1 MFQHV
6 FVRCKIGTSSASV
19 HFVAVDRFKTG
30 KTYKLLPFGMTLF
43 IKSDVVI
50 TNVLRL
56 DVFVDFNIV
65 EYFDRWRDAQR
76 RCYGR

>member
-6 FVRCKIGTSSASV
+6 FVRCKIGTSSANV

-30 KTYKLLPFGMTLF
+30 KTYKLLPFGMILF
-43 IKSDVVI
+43 IKSDVVV

-56 DVFVDFNIV
+56 DVFVDCNIV
-65 EYFDRWRDAQR
+65 EHFHPWRDAQR
-76 RCYGR
+76 RYYGW